1 MPNWVFNSLV
11 VSGDKSELE
20 TMVAQLNQPV
30 TKHYPD
36 TNWNDETKSW
46 DKTPAVQQ
54 YDNPV
59 FSFWN
64 VISPSDIE
72 AYYGEEVFKKST
84 AEAVG
89 NKTLNESLDSN
100 DFLQEFHRAMNFDND
115 WYHWNVRNW
124 GTKWEP
130 SDVGCRVENNSKI
143 YINFQTAWSPPDPV
157 ILAFIES
164 VTQHKFFSQYI
175 EQIELEYDEVGMG
188 FWGKLTWDCE
198 TKQIVEK
205 GGDIDCEWLF
215 DNWERCDCD
224 EHACPTCG
232 EGGYPEDTP
241 IEERYDC
248 DCMKLPT
255 IDEEGEA
262 LDTEELYG

>member
-1 MPNWVFNSLV
+1 MPNWCNNSLSIILKEENELAV
-11 VSGDKSELE
+11 EFIKSHLFTINEENKEEMTFTILVPE
-20 TMVAQLNQPV
+20 PEN
-30 TKHYPD
+30 
-36 TNWNDETKSW
+36 ND
-46 DKTPAVQQ
+46 
-54 YDNPV
+54 
-59 FSFWN
+59 
-64 VISPSDIE
+64 
-72 AYYGEEVFKKST
+72 
-84 AEAVG
+84 
-89 NKTLNESLDSN
+89 
-100 DFLQEFHRAMNFDND
+100 D
-115 WYHWNVRNW
+115 WYQWRIDNW

-198 TKQIVEK
+198 TQQIVEQ

-232 EGGYPEDTP
+232 ESGYPEDTP